1 MTQDR
6 MDSGSL
12 PITHDFVATMLGT
25 DRPTVSLAAGVLQRK
40 GLIEYTR
47 GAVRIVNRKKL
58 EDSACE
64 CYGVIRHYDGELGS
78 K

>member
-1 MTQDR
+1 M
-6 MDSGSL
+6 
-12 PITHDFVATMLGT
+12 
-25 DRPTVSLAAGVLQRK
+25 SLAAGALQKK

-47 GAVRIVNRKKL
+47 GAVRVVNRKKL

-64 CYGVIRHYDGELGS
+64 CYEVIRQYDGELGL

>member
-1 MTQDR
+1 
-6 MDSGSL
+6 
-12 PITHDFVATMLGT
+12 MLGT
-25 DRPTVSLAAGVLQRK
+25 DRPTVSVTAGILQRK

-47 GAVRIVNRKKL
+47 GAVKIVNRKKL

-64 CYGVIRHYDGELGS
+64 CYEVIRQYDGELGV